1 MVFYQRGSENE
12 ELSSNDLRT
21 ALHEALD
28 KLGKRQK
35 VLAIPPDYTRLHS
48 KAGEITAHA
57 WEYYGDKLTD
67 ILPALG
73 THVAM
78 TPEEISDMFPKV
90 PHDLRSEEH
99 TSELQSRP
107 HLVCRLLL
115 EKKKQNIQSS
125 NHMKIEHK

>member
-90 PHDLRSEEH
+90 PHDLFRVHDWRNDVVTLGVIRSEEH

-107 HLVCRLLL
+107 HLVCRL
-115 EKKKQNIQSS
+115 
-125 NHMKIEHK
+125 